1 MDSVERIP
9 IPTPFGIGRVNCY
22 AFTGDGLALLD
33 PGPKTDEAYA
43 ELSSRLD
50 DLGYAVAD
58 VDRVLV
64 THSHLDHYGL
74 ANRVAAESGA
84 AVLAHEH
91 AVDPLADPD
100 AHFEREQSFFRPF
113 LLEMGV
119 PAALVDTVVELPEPY
134 TDFREA
140 VEVDRE
146 LAEGDVVDV
155 GASLE
160 VRETPGH
167 TPDSVTLVA
176 EREAA
181 AFTGDHVMLE
191 VSPNPLLT
199 LRPGTTDERTRSLPA
214 YLDSLGKLRD
224 REGDPEPLVGH
235 AGHRETIPDVGER
248 AGDIVDHHHERKERI
263 GDMIDE
269 AGEASAYGLMKEL
282 FPDLPVTEMFP
293 GMSEAIGHLDL
304 LEDEGRVETTVR
316 DGVRRYRL
324 A

>member
-33 PGPKTDEAYA
+33 PGPRTDEAYA
-43 ELSSRLD
+43 ELAARLD

-58 VDRVLV
+58 VERVLV

-74 ANRVAAESGA
+74 ANRVATESGA
-84 AVLAHEH
+84 DVLAHEH
-91 AVDPLADPD
+91 AVDPLTDPD
-100 AHFEREQSFFRPF
+100 AHFQREQAFFRPF
-113 LLEMGV
+113 LVEMGV
-119 PAALVDTVVELPEPY
+119 PGELVDTVVELPEPY

-140 VEVDRE
+140 VDVDRE
-146 LAEGDVVDV
+146 LVEGDVVDV

-160 VRETPGH
+160 VVHTPGH

-176 EREAA
+176 EREAT

-199 LRPGTTDERTRSLPA
+199 LVPGTTGERTRSLPA
-214 YLDSLGKLRD
+214 YLEALEKLRESD
-224 REGDPEPLVGH
+224 GDPMVGH

-248 AGDIVDHHHERKERI
+248 AGEIVAHHHDRKERI
-263 GDMIDE
+263 ADMIDE
-269 AGEASAYGLMKEL
+269 AGEATAHDLMKEL
-282 FPDLPVTEMFP
+282 FPDLPATEMFP
-293 GMSEAIGHLDL
+293 GMSEVIGHLDL
-304 LEDEGRVETTVR
+304 LEDEDRVETTER

-324 A
+324 S

>member
-22 AFTGDGLALLD
+22 VFTGDGLALLD
-33 PGPKTDEAYA
+33 PGPKTDEAYT
-43 ELSSRLD
+43 ELESRLD

-64 THSHLDHYGL
+64 SHSHLDHYGL
-74 ANRVAAESGA
+74 ANRIADESGA
-84 AVLAHEH
+84 DVLAHEH

-100 AHFEREQSFFRPF
+100 AHFAREQTFFRPF
-113 LLEMGV
+113 LVEMGV
-119 PAALVDTVVELPEPY
+119 PEELVDTVVELPEPY

-140 VEVDRE
+140 VDVDRE
-146 LAEGDVVDV
+146 LREGDVVDV
-155 GASLE
+155 GTTLE
-160 VRETPGH
+160 VLHTPGH

-176 EREAA
+176 TAEAT

-199 LRPGTTDERTRSLPA
+199 LVPGTTEDRTRSLPA
-214 YLDSLGKLRD
+214 YLDSLEKIRD
-224 REGDPEPLVGH
+224 RDSMVGH
-235 AGHRETIPDVGER
+235 AGHREAIPDVGER

-263 GDMIDE
+263 ADMIDD
-269 AGEASAYGLMKEL
+269 AGEATAYQIMKQL

-293 GMSEAIGHLDL
+293 GMSEVIGHLDL
-304 LEDEGRVETTVR
+304 LEDEGRVETTER